1 MPGAGMTLF
10 HSPRRSEIAPDFIEK
25 TQFNAD
31 TFILP
36 PEKGC
41 MILWQSY
48 LPHSVDNGNADDAE
62 DRIVVAFNVMIC
74 GKVETLIAK
83 TTFA

>member
-1 MPGAGMTLF
+1 
-10 HSPRRSEIAPDFIEK
+10 
-25 TQFNAD
+25 
-31 TFILP
+31 
-36 PEKGC
+36 

-62 DRIVVAFNVMIC
+62 DRIVVAFNVMIR
-74 GKVETLIAK
+74 GKVETLTAK